1 MAVTWSVDSLDS
13 TKSQSGLS
21 DVVNVIHWRATDSE
35 TVSGVVNYATRYG
48 SVGLANPDSENFTE
62 YAKITESNAVTWAKA
77 ALGSDFTTDVENN
90 IAAELSTKKTPVTTS
105 GVPW

>member
-1 MAVTWSVDSLDS
+1 MAVTWTIDSLDS

-48 SVGLANPDSENFTE
+48 SVGLAEPDSKDFTE
-62 YAKITESNAVTWAKA
+62 YTKITEDNAVAWAKA
-77 ALGSDFTTDVENN
+77 ALGSDYTTAVENN
-90 IAAELSTKKTPVTTS
+90 IAAELSTKKTPTTIS